1 MGRIRFLN
9 PFIKTLISGGI
20 KATYQHA
27 ELLRELGFD
36 AAVFQ
41 PDGPPVWLNQR
52 LQDLA
57 CDRLTAAADDI
68 LVFPENLAGS
78 VAKFAQV
85 RARKVMFCQNQFY
98 LFSYGID
105 AMTYAD
111 WGIDGFIVPGEV
123 AKRALQSVLGLS
135 DVSVVPHH
143 IDPGIFFPREKIAR
157 IVTAPRKFPA
167 HDGIPAHAALLRAML
182 ALKYPHLAS
191 VAWDLLEGKSEHQVA
206 ESMGRSTVFLSLC
219 KMEAFPLTPLEAM
232 ASGCV
237 VVGYRGNGAA
247 EYATAE
253 NGFWFSPEQFE
264 ETVDALAAALDG
276 VDRGD
281 PEILAVRDAGIA
293 TAARFTR
300 EQTKS
305 ALQQVYGALQR
316 A

>member
-9 PFIKTLISGGI
+9 PFVKTLISGGI

-41 PDGPPVWLNQR
+41 PDGPPVWLSNQ
-52 LQDLA
+52 LQSLA
-57 CDRLTAAADDI
+57 CDRLTAAAADV
-68 LVFPENLAGS
+68 LVFPENLASS

-98 LFSYGID
+98 LFSYGMDAKTCADCGMID
-105 AMTYAD
+105 
-111 WGIDGFIVPGEV
+111 FIVPGEV
-123 AKRALQSVLGLS
+123 AKRALQSVLGLA
-135 DVSVVPHH
+135 DVTVLPHY
-143 IDPGIFFPREKIAR
+143 IDLSIFFPREKIMR

-167 HDGIPAHAALLRAML
+167 HDGIPAHAALIRSML

-191 VAWDLLEGKSEHQVA
+191 VPWDLLEAKSEQQVA
-206 ESMGRSTVFLSLC
+206 ESMARSTVFLSLC

-237 VVGYRGNGAA
+237 VVGHHGNGGL
-247 EYATAE
+247 EYASPE

-276 VDRGD
+276 IGRGD
-281 PEILAVRDAGIA
+281 PKILALREAGIA

-300 EQTKS
+300 ERTKS
-305 ALQQVYGALQR
+305 ALQQVYGELLR